1 MTNRERLNP
10 TLSTRPTTSSM
21 NFQHVRSQGVEECD
35 FRTIEKVETGRETDW
50 YMKVTSHIC
59 DPRAEI
65 SGAPYKL
72 LRKHYS
78 FGEKLCMSASNIIFM
93 RCLLPLCGVEMS
105 LWKMSSFWGHA
116 HLFNSA
122 SVFDRRTTKV
132 SIMELLYFHFKRDLD
147 ITKSV
152 LKYVMLIIQASF
164 ALNVLRVTASLWQ
177 AGTVLRDAFHSAK
190 LVHTQMKCPDAGKKK
205 TFYAINAGTLK

>member
-1 MTNRERLNP
+1 MRQGV
-10 TLSTRPTTSSM
+10 RPTDIWKSLHS
-21 NFQHVRSQGVEECD
+21 
-35 FRTIEKVETGRETDW
+35 
-50 YMKVTSHIC
+50 IC

-65 SGAPYKL
+65 SGVPYKL

-78 FGEKLCMSASNIIFM
+78 FGEKFCMSASNIIFM
-93 RCLLPLCGVEMS
+93 RCLYRNFTGPTKPAPLCGVEMS
-105 LWKMSSFWGHA
+105 LWKMSSFWRHA

-132 SIMELLYFHFKRDLD
+132 SIMGLLYFHFKRDLD

-164 ALNVLRVTASLWQ
+164 ALNVLRFTASLWQ

-190 LVHTQMKCPDAGKKK
+190 LVHTQMRCPDAGKKIP
-205 TFYAINAGTLK
+205 FHAINAGTLK